1 MRITF
6 CKTEIRSSPRKN
18 GFGKISNLDFHWSH
32 FFNESQ
38 PLYIMYKYRIY
49 LDQIEF
55 FLDAVFVYV
64 QVTFF
69 QHWQIVC

>member
-1 MRITF
+1 
-6 CKTEIRSSPRKN
+6 
-18 GFGKISNLDFHWSH
+18 
-32 FFNESQ
+32 
-38 PLYIMYKYRIY
+38 MYKYRIY